1 MLYHATNIF
10 RTQHFVQH
18 DKVREEIGKKVRSL
32 KVSKIHLLKELD
44 TLMETK
50 KELRQTAELLA
61 EKYEDINDKQKEFAR
76 RAEKV
81 LRLVNYKEPLMTA
94 VERAEAEELRKMSM
108 NIRDMQI
115 RLEQLKKKSAQQIV
129 QTDIIESN
137 GTKKEVVFTHN
148 QEEAIRLNLSQM
160 YVYLCNNL

>member
-1 MLYHATNIF
+1 
-10 RTQHFVQH
+10 
-18 DKVREEIGKKVRSL
+18 
-32 KVSKIHLLKELD
+32 
-44 TLMETK
+44 METK

-115 RLEQLKKKSAQQIV
+115 RLEQLKKKSAQIA
-129 QTDIIESN
+129 QTDVIESN
-137 GTKKEVVFTHN
+137 GNKEIVFTRN
-148 QEEAIRLNLSQM
+148 QEEAIRLSLSQM
-160 YVYLCNNL
+160 YVCLHNLKHFWCVLYKFIQNIRCVTSYRIHISFP